1 MKHRVVLSSSAVYD
15 INELFDYILAEAGE
29 RIARDYVRRMRDFL
43 QRLDVFPNR
52 GTVIDSETNTRR
64 VGFERRATVIFR
76 VEDVQVTIL
85 RVYHRGRNIELDEI

>member
-1 MKHRVVLSSSAVYD
+1 MKHRVVVSSSAVSD

-52 GTVIDSETNTRR
+52 GIVINSESNTRR

-76 VEDVQVTIL
+76 VEDDQVTIL
-85 RVYHRGRNIELDEI
+85 RVYHRGRNAEFAEG